1 MGVPPFEP
9 MVRELR
15 PPPGPRCIVSRP
27 IPLFDDHGR
36 QLRVVRPGAGGVV
49 VVEFDGSG
57 PGVPLRNRAMVRF
70 DDGPEGEW
78 DVSRDSILVD
88 G

>member
-1 MGVPPFEP
+1 MSFDQRRG
-9 MVRELR
+9 RAL
-15 PPPGPRCIVSRP
+15 RCIVSRA

-36 QLRVVRPGAGGVV
+36 QVRVVRPGASGVV
-49 VVEFDGSG
+49 VVEYDGSG
-57 PGVPLRNRAMVRF
+57 PGVPLRNRALVRF

-78 DVSRDSILVD
+78 DVSRDSILVE